1 MAKKRQRGNG
11 AGTVYPRKNRDGKVT
26 SYRGSYFAPD
36 GKRRYVSA
44 KRKGDAER
52 ALRDAMTDADRG
64 LVFDA
69 SNQSVS
75 EYMTHWLED
84 FAKANLASRTY
95 HNYKLQIRE
104 HIVPAFGKMKLSKL
118 DTPNIQA
125 LYTVKLQDGLKPAS
139 VRYIHAV
146 LRCALEKAVDLK
158 LIARNPAASARPPRI
173 RQEEITPLDVEQVQV
188 LLEAAKGDRFECLYV
203 LSLMCGVR
211 MGESL
216 GLRWSD
222 VDLEAGSLR
231 IHRQL
236 QRVREGGGL
245 VFSEPKNA
253 SRRTI
258 DLPQRTL
265 EALISHRR
273 RQLELQLR
281 AGAKWQDN
289 DLVFSTT
296 IGTAVDAQNVVN
308 RHFKPLL
315 KRAGLPPVR
324 FHDLRH
330 SCLSLLAQRG
340 EPIRDLQA
348 LAGHAT
354 AAFTLQRYTHHYDSS
369 ARRTADTMGDILPDE
384 P

>member
-26 SYRGSYFAPD
+26 GYRGSYFAPD

-52 ALRDAMTDADRG
+52 ALREAMTDADRG

-158 LIARNPAASARPPRI
+158 LIARNPAASARPPKI

-265 EALISHRR
+265 EALISHRK
-273 RQLELQLR
+273 RQIELQLR

-308 RHFKPLL
+308 RHFKPMLR
-315 KRAGLPPVR
+315 RAGLPDIR
-324 FHDLRH
+324 WHDLRH
-330 SCLSLLAQRG
+330 TCATLLLSRGTHPTYVQKLL
-340 EPIRDLQA
+340 
-348 LAGHAT
+348 GHASVQLTLDRYSHWMPSMGKHT
-354 AAFTLQRYTHHYDSS
+354 ANA
-369 ARRTADTMGDILPDE
+369 MDE
-384 P
+384 VLG

>member
-26 SYRGSYFAPD
+26 GYRGSYFAPD

-52 ALRDAMTDADRG
+52 ALREAMTDADRG

-104 HIVPAFGKMKLSKL
+104 QIVPAFGKMKLSKL

-158 LIARNPAASARPPRI
+158 LIARNPAASARPPKI

-265 EALISHRR
+265 EALISHRK
-273 RQLELQLR
+273 RQIELQLR
-281 AGAKWQDN
+281 AGAKCQDN

-308 RHFKPLL
+308 RHFKPMLR
-315 KRAGLPPVR
+315 RAGLPDIR
-324 FHDLRH
+324 WHDLRH
-330 SCLSLLAQRG
+330 TCATLLLSRGTHPTYVQKLL
-340 EPIRDLQA
+340 
-348 LAGHAT
+348 GHASVQLTLDRYSHWMPSMGKHT
-354 AAFTLQRYTHHYDSS
+354 ANA
-369 ARRTADTMGDILPDE
+369 MDE
-384 P
+384 VLG